1 MQRIWIDVKAIP
13 SQGFV
18 IGNSRNGKM
27 QRALGYAEE
36 DQLGRSRDFRLKN
49 SDASGQWEERDLD
62 ARARNVSCVQ
72 LAAAKHYTFA
82 LTLLAF
88 LGF

>member
-13 SQGFV
+13 SHGFA

-36 DQLGRSRDFRLKN
+36 DHLGRSRDLRLKL
-49 SDASGQWEERDLD
+49 AMQVAGGKRETWMPGQ
-62 ARARNVSCVQ
+62 
-72 LAAAKHYTFA
+72 
-82 LTLLAF
+82 
-88 LGF
+88 GM

>member
-1 MQRIWIDVKAIP
+1 MQGIWIDVKAIP
-13 SQGFV
+13 SQGFA

-36 DQLGRSRDFRLKN
+36 DHLDRSRDLRLKL
-49 SDASGQWEERDLD
+49 AIQVAGGKERDLD

-72 LAAAKHYTFA
+72 LAAVKH
-82 LTLLAF
+82 
-88 LGF
+88 